1 MGSIGHTKKIRILIR
16 IFSLADLGEHA
27 LALALQNSSQ
37 GAKAKKK
44 KKKKKKKRDKKKKE
58 KKQSLYILKMVT
70 K

>member
-37 GAKAKKK
+37 GAKAKKQK
-44 KKKKKKKRDKKKKE
+44 NKKRNE
-58 KKQSLYILKMVT
+58 ANIQSSRPNKLGE
-70 K
+70 